1 MRFITLVKNQLQ
13 EILGY
18 LIIVAIIFTL
28 LSSLILWGGIRHP
41 DPYHYSEY
49 SSIIPGDTV
58 SLYTLIQH
66 PKPLSW
72 VGPVL
77 LVSAILL
84 GLLLAQQQFAE
95 QQKRGTWAFTIHRS
109 VSRCTILWAR
119 FSAAVIAFVIC
130 LGAMWT
136 MFYLYVSAM
145 GASPCPLPVR
155 VLIEGWIFILLG
167 LVVYFG
173 AALSAVSTKKKYT
186 TKYFGAAFAGMI
198 LVPALVQVSLAL
210 CFAVIAL
217 ALVILV
223 SDTIDTFL
231 SREF

>member
-1 MRFITLVKNQLQ
+1 
-13 EILGY
+13 
-18 LIIVAIIFTL
+18 
-28 LSSLILWGGIRHP
+28 
-41 DPYHYSEY
+41 
-49 SSIIPGDTV
+49 
-58 SLYTLIQH
+58 
-66 PKPLSW
+66 
-72 VGPVL
+72 
-77 LVSAILL
+77 
-84 GLLLAQQQFAE
+84 
-95 QQKRGTWAFTIHRS
+95 
-109 VSRCTILWAR
+109 
-119 FSAAVIAFVIC
+119 
-130 LGAMWT
+130 